1 MNTFNKMP
9 SSTGDFAIMGM
20 HEAPVKIGV
29 QAWVSDLTFHLVGV
43 SCHSLLAW
51 LSDAWVSRT
60 PFVFALQLDTG
71 ALGLQMSAAVS
82 RSVYVLE
89 IWMSVLRLTW
99 HILCLFRHLLP
110 TPTPCLCFSF
120 AASVTGKSYATAVT
134 SLITESP
141 YLISEGFWVPPQNPY

>member
-1 MNTFNKMP
+1 MFNKTP

-20 HEAPVKIGV
+20 HKAPVKIGV

-51 LSDAWVSRT
+51 LSDPWASRA
-60 PFVFALQLDTG
+60 PLVFALQLDTG
-71 ALGLQMSAAVS
+71 ALGWQMSAAVS

-89 IWMSVLRLTW
+89 IWTWVLRLTW
-99 HILCLFRHLLP
+99 HMLCLLRHLP
-110 TPTPCLCFSF
+110 SPPPAPCLCFSF
-120 AASVTGKSYATAVT
+120 AASVTGKSHATAVI

-141 YLISEGFWVPPQNPY
+141 YLISEGFWVPPQTPY